1 MAMYRFTIL
10 TVSDRCSRNESVDTS
25 GPLLQ
30 QLIKDYDD
38 RFYVLD
44 YQIVSDDKNVL
55 KEFLIRWSNRSDVDC
70 ILTTGGTGLT
80 SRDITP
86 ETTAEIIEKEVPGIS
101 LALIS
106 SSLSIT
112 PMAML
117 SRMKC
122 GILNQTLIINLPG
135 SYKACK
141 ECFDVI
147 KPVLKHAI
155 DQLKDSNE
163 VDMLHRTMHNNLK
176 SKVNKEPVADRERH
190 SPFEMI
196 SIKEAQLRIFTE
208 IGPYFQSD
216 RNEMVIPAKILHKAF
231 NLVLAHDVF
240 ASVPLPPFDASTK
253 DGYAVIAEDGKG
265 NRNVLSKASIAGL
278 NEVTRIDRGFCARI
292 STGAAVPAGANAVVQ
307 VEDTEL
313 IMKTQDDEEKVIN
326 IKTIPAVGQD
336 IRLIGSDIPVDNLNP
351 LITKYRRLS
360 SIDLGLIAA
369 TGAKEIKVFRRP
381 KIAVLSTGDE
391 IVSAGQHRS
400 WNCVWDSN
408 RTVLMSL
415 LLQFEVF
422 DLGITPDSADGI
434 LNCLNEAMQNA
445 DVIITT
451 GGVSMGERDLLKKVL
466 REDFNADIHFGRI
479 NLKPGKPTTFSTT
492 TYNGKKKYIFS
503 LPGNPVSA
511 FVTFKIFVE
520 PFLQLLSGKYFD
532 FKKQKEA
539 NPMEK
544 LLKWIK
550 CKVVLDKP
558 YQIDTRPE
566 FVRAVITFSS
576 LSFPE
581 AKLTESNQTSSR
593 LLNVMNSNGLLFIP
607 SNLDGQKFLENGDFV
622 DAILF

>member
-1 MAMYRFTIL
+1 M
-10 TVSDRCSRNESVDTS
+10 
-25 GPLLQ
+25 
-30 QLIKDYDD
+30 
-38 RFYVLD
+38 
-44 YQIVSDDKNVL
+44 
-55 KEFLIRWSNRSDVDC
+55 
-70 ILTTGGTGLT
+70 
-80 SRDITP
+80 
-86 ETTAEIIEKEVPGIS
+86 
-101 LALIS
+101 
-106 SSLSIT
+106 
-112 PMAML
+112 
-117 SRMKC
+117 
-122 GILNQTLIINLPG
+122 
-135 SYKACK
+135 
-141 ECFDVI
+141 
-147 KPVLKHAI
+147 
-155 DQLKDSNE
+155 
-163 VDMLHRTMHNNLK
+163 
-176 SKVNKEPVADRERH
+176 
-190 SPFEMI
+190 
-196 SIKEAQLRIFTE
+196 
-208 IGPYFQSD
+208 
-216 RNEMVIPAKILHKAF
+216 
-231 NLVLAHDVF
+231 
-240 ASVPLPPFDASTK
+240 
-253 DGYAVIAEDGKG
+253 
-265 NRNVLSKASIAGL
+265 
-278 NEVTRIDRGFCARI
+278 
-292 STGAAVPAGANAVVQ
+292 
-307 VEDTEL
+307 
-313 IMKTQDDEEKVIN
+313 
-326 IKTIPAVGQD
+326 
-336 IRLIGSDIPVDNLNP
+336 DNLNP

-422 DLGITPDSADGI
+422 DLGITPDSADSI

>member
-1 MAMYRFTIL
+1 MYGFAIL
-10 TVSDRCSRNESVDTS
+10 TVSDRCSRNENVDTS
-25 GPLLQ
+25 GPMLRH
-30 QLIKDYDD
+30 LIEDHHD
-38 RFYVLD
+38 RFDVID
-44 YQIVSDDKNVL
+44 YHIVSDDKNDL
-55 KEFLIRWSNRSDVDC
+55 KEILIRWSNRSDIHC

-80 SRDITP
+80 SRDVTP
-86 ETTAEIIEKEVPGIS
+86 EATNEIIEKEVSGIS
-101 LALIS
+101 FALIS
-106 SSLSIT
+106 ASITIT

-122 GILNQTLIINLPG
+122 GILNRTLIINLPG
-135 SYKACK
+135 SQKACK

-163 VDMLHRTMHNNLK
+163 VDMLHRTMNNYMK
-176 SKVNKEPVADRERH
+176 SKVKETPIATRERH

-196 SIKEAQLRIFTE
+196 PIKEAQQRIFVE
-208 IGPYFQSD
+208 IGSYFQTD
-216 RNEMVIPAKILHKAF
+216 RNEMFISAKTLHKALNF
-231 NLVLAHDVF
+231 ILAHDVF
-240 ASVPLPPFDASTK
+240 ASVPLPPFNASIK
-253 DGYAVIAEDGKG
+253 DGYAVIAEDGQG
-265 NRNVLSKASIAGL
+265 NRNVLSKASVAGL

-292 STGAAVPAGANAVVQ
+292 STGAAVPPGANAVVQ

-313 IMKTQDDEEKVIN
+313 IIKTQDDDEEVIN
-326 IKTIPAVGQD
+326 IRTIPVVGQD
-336 IRLIGSDIPVDNLNP
+336 IRSIGSDIPVDNLNP
-351 LITKYRRLS
+351 LIKKYRRLS

-369 TGAKEIKVFRRP
+369 TGVKEIKVFRRP

-391 IVSAGQHRS
+391 IVSAGQPRP

-415 LLQFEVF
+415 LSQFEVV
-422 DLGITPDSADGI
+422 DLGITPDLADSI
-434 LNCLNEAMQNA
+434 FNYLNKGMQNA
-445 DVIITT
+445 DIVITT
-451 GGVSMGERDLLKKVL
+451 GGVSMGERDLLKQVL
-466 REDFNADIHFGRI
+466 GEDFNANIHFGRV

-492 TYNGKKKYIFS
+492 TYDGKKKYIFS
-503 LPGNPVSA
+503 LPGNPVST

-532 FKKQKEA
+532 FENQKEV
-539 NPMEK
+539 NLMEK
-544 LLKWIK
+544 LFKWIK

-558 YQIDTRPE
+558 YKIDTRPE

-576 LSFPE
+576 SFPE
-581 AKLTESNQTSSR
+581 AKLTESNQMSSR

-607 SNLDGQKFLENGDFV
+607 SSLDGQKFLENGNFV